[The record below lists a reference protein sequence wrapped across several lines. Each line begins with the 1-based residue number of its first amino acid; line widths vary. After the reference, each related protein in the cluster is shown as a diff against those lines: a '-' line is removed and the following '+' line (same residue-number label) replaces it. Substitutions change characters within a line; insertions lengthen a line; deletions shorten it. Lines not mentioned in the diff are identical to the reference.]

1 MILELE
7 STKNLPLSP
16 MNNPPRGLRAKTN
29 LLHDS
34 DFGFGNKKEIKIMAT
49 AINYGNLHE
58 KVGSVEYKMP
68 VKMAQALI
76 KSRKGEDA
84 KMRPKDYL
92 VKVVNE
98 DFGLL
103 HHCDNVIT
111 Y

>member
-1 MILELE
+1 
-7 STKNLPLSP
+7 
-16 MNNPPRGLRAKTN
+16 
-29 LLHDS
+29 
-34 DFGFGNKKEIKIMAT
+34 MAT
-49 AINYGNLHE
+49 AIKYGSLHE

-76 KSRKGEDA
+76 KSRKGEDT

-103 HHCDNVIT
+103 YHCDNVIT

>member
-1 MILELE
+1 M
-7 STKNLPLSP
+7 
-16 MNNPPRGLRAKTN
+16 AKVT
-29 LLHDS
+29 
-34 DFGFGNKKEIKIMAT
+34 FQGQ
-49 AINYGNLHE
+49 LHE

-68 VKMAQALI
+68 VKMAQALL
-76 KSRKGEDA
+76 KARKGEMDK

-103 HHCDNVIT
+103 YHCDNVIT